1 MRMKSRLAA
10 CCSLILLATTACGSA
25 TEDSS
30 GEGVS
35 AEAPVT
41 AEESSVPAAE
51 ATPATQ
57 PTTAPPSPRAG
68 YDWALRIDESDRTRP
83 AILAYERSG
92 TDDQPLNFSCEEGGA
107 RIFAGI
113 TGGAPDLSAITIASG
128 EQALRLVGV
137 TRQTE
142 MADMPHFTSRE
153 IPGDD
158 PTLASFATNGWLRL
172 TAAGPTTDMAATP
185 AGTRAIASF
194 IEHCN
199 RPYSPTE

>member
-1 MRMKSRLAA
+1 MKSHLAA
-10 CCSLILLATTACGSA
+10 CCSLILLATTACGS
-25 TEDSS
+25 
-30 GEGVS
+30 S
-35 AEAPVT
+35 ADDTAADADMVA
-41 AEESSVPAAE
+41 AEESPIAATDPAPIAE
-51 ATPATQ
+51 PTAE

-113 TGGAPDLSAITIASG
+113 TGGAPDLSAITVASG

-142 MADMPHFTSRE
+142 MADMPRFTSRE
-153 IPGDD
+153 IPGDS
-158 PTLASFATNGWLRL
+158 PFLASFATNGWLRL